1 MNHITKYIFAILSLI
16 MLAGCSGSEQGEER
30 PKDTLVPISL
40 TLSVPND
47 KSNTRV
53 GDPGKYTHVGD
64 PGEDT
69 HDEVDWDQLTIIIA
83 YTEKTT
89 GKDIY
94 DGSANT
100 MVYYDTFSKD
110 EFDRKTPVSHS
121 TSTLSPADTNGYHDY
136 TIYLPPGTCCVY
148 GVTYSKDKG
157 LNLEEEL
164 SKIPKDGKK
173 YHNTDIYKLQISNDY
188 ACDKIKNTMDI
199 AKFISVATGYATE
212 VGVATNNRLIPV
224 EFNSNTTSST
234 KRYWRMVLGRLA
246 TKLDIQW
253 DAKGAYENDD
263 KGIPKF
269 KDVKVESF
277 TYHGEAEGTGTSGA
291 GTSGTGS
298 TTSEAGYGRLF
309 PTLYAAST
317 ITPKTSVGGQ
327 KTFINRTEISKRN
340 GRVYHYTFPDGYT
353 KPRITFDVK
362 TTKKDGEAET
372 KTEVTFD
379 LKKKIESFNPAQ
391 WYKINVTI
399 SGTKIGS
406 ASNITIKEF
415 KE

>member
-47 KSNTRV
+47 KSSTR
-53 GDPGKYTHVGD
+53 VGD

-69 HDEVDWDQLTIIIA
+69 HDKVDWDRLTIIIA

-94 DGSANT
+94 DGSPNT
-100 MVYYDTFSKD
+100 WVYYDTFSKED
-110 EFDRKTPVSHS
+110 FDSIMPVSHY

-136 TIYLPPGTCCVY
+136 TIYLPPGNCCVY

-164 SKIPKDGKK
+164 SKIPKDGKD
-173 YHNTDIYKLQISNDY
+173 HNEDIYNLQISNDY
-188 ACDKIKNTMDI
+188 AWNKSSNLMDI

-212 VGVATNNRLIPV
+212 VNVANNTLTNNRLIPV

-253 DAKGAYENDD
+253 DAKGAYEKDNDGNL
-263 KGIPKF
+263 KYTN
-269 KDVKVESF
+269 VKVSQF
-277 TYHGEAEGTGTSGA
+277 TYHGEQANQESTISG
-291 GTSGTGS
+291 SGN
-298 TTSEAGYGRLF
+298 GRLF
-309 PTLYAAST
+309 PTLYTLYHQEVSSR
-317 ITPKTSVGGQ
+317 TSVSGRT
-327 KTFINRTEISKRN
+327 TFVNTSEISKRN
-340 GRVYHYTFPDGYT
+340 GRVYHYTFPDGAIP
-353 KPRITFDVK
+353 PRLTFQLDTEK
-362 TTKKDGEAET
+362 EGTTGNKIYN
-372 KTEVTFD
+372 VTFD
-379 LKKKIESFNPAQ
+379 MSNLKDGFIPAR

-399 SGTKIGS
+399 KGTQLDDKS
-406 ASNITIKEF
+406 DITISKF
-415 KE
+415 DI

>member
-47 KSNTRV
+47 KSSTRV
-53 GDPGKYTHVGD
+53 GDPGGD
-64 PGEDT
+64 TNDK
-69 HDEVDWDQLTIIIA
+69 VDWDQLTIIIA

-100 MVYYDTFSKD
+100 MVYYDTFSKT
-110 EFDRKTPVSHS
+110 EFESTKPVSHY

-148 GVTYSKDKG
+148 GVTYSDGEG
-157 LNLEEEL
+157 LDLEEEL
-164 SKIPKDGKK
+164 SKIPKDKK
-173 YHNTDIYKLQISNDY
+173 DHNADIYNLQISNDY
-188 ACDKIKNTMDI
+188 ACDKTSNTMDI

-246 TKLDIQW
+246 AKIDIQW
-253 DAKGAYENDD
+253 DAKGAYEKDNDGNL
-263 KGIPKF
+263 KYTN
-269 KDVKVESF
+269 VKVTQF
-277 TYHGEAEGTGTSGA
+277 TYHGEPAKQESTISG
-291 GTSGTGS
+291 SGN
-298 TTSEAGYGRLF
+298 GRLF
-309 PTLYAAST
+309 PTLYDKEVTS
-317 ITPKTSVGGQ
+317 KTSVSGHT
-327 KTFINRTEISKRN
+327 TFVSTSEISKRN
-340 GRVYHYTFPDGYT
+340 GRVYHYTFPDGT
-353 KPRITFDVK
+353 NPPRLTFQLD
-362 TTKKDGEAET
+362 TKKEGTAEN
-372 KTEVTFD
+372 KTYNVTFD
-379 LKKKIESFNPAQ
+379 MSNLKDGFIPAR
-391 WYKINVTI
+391 WYKINVKI
-399 SGTKIGS
+399 SGTQLTKE
-406 ASNITIKEF
+406 NITINNF
-415 KE
+415 NI

>member
-53 GDPGKYTHVGD
+53 GDPG
-64 PGEDT
+64 EDT
-69 HDEVDWDQLTIIIA
+69 NDKVDWDRLTIIIA
-83 YTEKTT
+83 YTEKTK

-94 DGSANT
+94 GGSAST
-100 MVYYDTFSKD
+100 MVYYDTFTKD
-110 EFDRKTPVSHS
+110 EFDRKTPVSHD

-148 GVTYSKDKG
+148 GVTYSDGEG
-157 LNLEEEL
+157 LDLEEEL

-173 YHNTDIYKLQISNDY
+173 GHNADIYKLQISNDY
-188 ACDKIKNTMDI
+188 AWNINEMDI

-212 VGVATNNRLIPV
+212 VNVANNTLTDNRLIPV

-253 DAKGAYENDD
+253 DAKGAYENDAN
-263 KGIPKF
+263 GIPKF
-269 KDVKVESF
+269 NDVKVEGF
-277 TYHGEAEGTGTSGA
+277 TYHGEAEGTGTSGT

-298 TTSEAGYGRLF
+298 TTTEVGYGRLF

-327 KTFINRTEISKRN
+327 KAFINTSEISKRN
-340 GRVYHYTFPDGYT
+340 GRVYHYTFPDGIT
-353 KPRITFDVK
+353 QPRITFDVS
-362 TTKKDGEAET
+362 TKKDKDAET
-372 KTEVTFD
+372 KTDKVTFD
-379 LKKKIESFNPAQ
+379 FKYRTKSFNPAQ

-399 SGTKIGS
+399 KGTQIGKE
-406 ASNITIKEF
+406 SNITINEF